1 MAAKSLEFIASR
13 RVADNKDHCWH
24 DMDRRHSDI
33 PTQVSRKIGVKTFCE
48 PTTPRR
54 PMPALHDDAG
64 VGSSTAAASCC
75 GCLNLLRY
83 GYEDHGFLTRHL
95 LLVFLVALDAF
106 KLASSIPSTLVT

>member
-1 MAAKSLEFIASR
+1 MAAKSLEFIASK
-13 RVADNKDHCWH
+13 RVADNKD
-24 DMDRRHSDI
+24 
-33 PTQVSRKIGVKTFCE
+33 Q
-48 PTTPRR
+48 TPRR